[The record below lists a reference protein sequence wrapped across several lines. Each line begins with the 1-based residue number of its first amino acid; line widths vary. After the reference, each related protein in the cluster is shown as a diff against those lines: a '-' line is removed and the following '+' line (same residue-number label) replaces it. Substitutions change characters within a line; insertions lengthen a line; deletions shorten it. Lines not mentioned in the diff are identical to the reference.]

1 MSVFYSE
8 LLGPLEALSL
18 AQDMAKWLPANKTW
32 AQRVAHQ
39 QAMVHA
45 EALIAE
51 PKFTEALT
59 LIEETQ
65 RPSGS
70 HGTTWVLMK
79 AKAGAGAGQL
89 DQVYTMLVDSVAA
102 LPDDRLQAGPHEV
115 RSGPEE
121 NGGGNRRGCLAD
133 STGKGDSRDAVSAHE

>member
-1 MSVFYSE
+1 VSHTSR
-8 LLGPLEALSL
+8 PWS
-18 AQDMAKWLPANKTW
+18 N
-32 AQRVAHQ
+32 
-39 QAMVHA
+39 A

-79 AKAGAGAGQL
+79 AEAGTGAGQL
-89 DQVYTMLVDSVAA
+89 DQVYTTLVDSVAA
-102 LPDDRLQAGPHEV
+102 LPDDRLQAALMKYGAALKKTA
-115 RSGPEE
+115 EE
-121 NGGGNRRGCLAD
+121 IDADVWRIRQAKAIAATPFQLTSRRTGQQVQLAD
-133 STGKGDSRDAVSAHE
+133 YRGRVMLLAFWFPG